1 MTAENATSWSDWLA
15 ATSASPTSQDQEV
28 TAEQRSELEELLVVP
43 KPMSRSITV
52 AQLRCAAG
60 LVRDGYCSEA
70 ELARLDRLVSSTL
83 GGRSSSRSS
92 ASVAA
97 GLLALAEKNVD
108 ASWSGIWG
116 TRGVIEVGLMGRE
129 TRGVQY
135 ESASRTAKL
144 CRRLGECV
152 TSGGVDPRLCERLLA
167 DSGLLCGNENDEA
180 AARLLELERR
190 CVATAQCARSSASL
204 HEASLP
210 NTLSR
215 AEMLQLKHVV
225 HCLATTYLSPFRPGG
240 PALDESRAEN
250 KTEGRRSMDSLADSL
265 WQLVQLSKFT
275 TAAPR
280 PPRRFGL
287 GQWLEPA
294 DAARAYEAACACREP
309 LRLSASPRV
318 WCVSDIHADVAV
330 NRAWVEQLEAR
341 PEDAIIVAGDVA
353 TSLQTL
359 AEVLTALNDKYKHVF
374 FVPGNHE
381 LWIDSV
387 SADCRHSVDKFFRIL
402 ELCDELQVHTELAF
416 LGELLVVP
424 LFSWYRR
431 VSPDAGML
439 EYFDMACTWPWA
451 RSSLDDR
458 VADFFSAINES
469 AIEAVN
475 RLENRIPIL
484 SFSHFVP
491 RVNELFPGFETF
503 RNVMGCRD
511 LDDAIERIN
520 PRVFVFGH
528 SHINVDELV
537 GHTRF
542 VQNAL
547 GHPSDHNAEAA
558 TLAPLLIWTTSPYH
572 VATSSSTATPTTATI
587 SPDESIHSER
597 HAQIDTCPPLTFEN
611 FAAAPSNSDVSQTA
625 SSNDLLESVC
635 DDEATLF
642 V

>member
-1 MTAENATSWSDWLA
+1 MAAENAASWSDWLA
-15 ATSASPTSQDQEV
+15 ATSASSSPQDQEV
-28 TAEQRSELEELLVVP
+28 SVEQKSELAKLLVIP
-43 KPMSRSITV
+43 KPLSRSMTV

-70 ELARLDRLVSSTL
+70 ELVRLDRLVNLTL
-83 GGRSSSRSS
+83 GGRSASRSS

-152 TSGGVDPRLCERLLA
+152 ASGDVDALLCDRLLA
-167 DSGLLCGNENDEA
+167 DSGLLCGNGDEA

-204 HEASLP
+204 HEVSLP

-225 HCLATTYLSPFRPGG
+225 HCLATTYLSPFQPGG

-250 KTEGRRSMDSLADSL
+250 ATARRRSMDSLADSL

-275 TAAPR
+275 ATAPP

-294 DAARAYEAACACREP
+294 DAVRAYEAACACREP
-309 LRLSASPRV
+309 LRLEASPRV

-359 AEVLTALNDKYKHVF
+359 AEVLTSLRDKYRHVF

-381 LWIDSV
+381 LWIDCV
-387 SADCRHSVDKFFRIL
+387 SAQCRHSIDKFFRIL
-402 ELCDELQVHTELAF
+402 ELCDKLQVHTELAF
-416 LGELLVVP
+416 LGDLLVVP

-431 VSPDAGML
+431 VSQDAGML
-439 EYFDMACTWPWA
+439 EYFDMACKWPWA
-451 RSSLDDR
+451 HSSLDDR
-458 VADFFSAINES
+458 VADFFSAINET
-469 AIEAVN
+469 AIKAVD
-475 RLENRIPIL
+475 RLDNQIPIL
-484 SFSHFVP
+484 SFAHFVP
-491 RVNELFPGFETF
+491 RVNELFPGFEAF

-511 LDDAIERIN
+511 LDDAIERLN

-547 GHPSDHNAEAA
+547 GHPSDLSAEAT

-572 VATSSSTATPTTATI
+572 VATGSSTATPTTPTP
-587 SPDESIHSER
+587 SPDESVNAGR
-597 HAQIDTCPPLTFEN
+597 HTRTDTSPPLPFDDVIV
-611 FAAAPSNSDVSQTA
+611 APSVSDISQDVA
-625 SSNDLLESVC
+625 CNELLEAVC